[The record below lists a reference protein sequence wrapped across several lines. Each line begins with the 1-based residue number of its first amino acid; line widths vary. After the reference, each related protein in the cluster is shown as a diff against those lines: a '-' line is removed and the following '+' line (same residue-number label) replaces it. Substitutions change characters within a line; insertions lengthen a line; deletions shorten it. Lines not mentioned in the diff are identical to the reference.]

1 MEKWIYELLLS
12 VITVAGTIIALV
24 QTRQQMRLSNKQAL
38 FKKRLNTYMFVKGLM
53 ELCNSNKAHF
63 REYRDDVRLSSNTI
77 IFCFLTNNSYLKEL
91 GDAINNSS
99 DDNYRVKLLKK
110 LEEIKSTATRIELIF
125 RGKKRFFCSEF
136 VSDYGEVLWR
146 MYQYQI
152 VCDKI
157 EEEGHKRKLELENLC
172 GIYREPNYRKDVYDA
187 MNKLVESYYK
197 LEKVEDKI
205 RKQIVLK

>member
-1 MEKWIYELLLS
+1 
-12 VITVAGTIIALV
+12 
-24 QTRQQMRLSNKQAL
+24 
-38 FKKRLNTYMFVKGLM
+38 M

-63 REYRDDVRLSSNTI
+63 REYRDDVCLSNKL
-77 IFCFLTNNSYLKEL
+77 IFGFLTNNSCLKEL
-91 GDAINNSS
+91 SDAIKNSS

-110 LEEIKSTATRIELIF
+110 LEEIKSIATRIELIF
-125 RGKKRFFCSEF
+125 KGKKRFFCSEF

-152 VCDKI
+152 ICDKI
-157 EEEGHKRKLELENLC
+157 EEERRKRKKELENLC

-187 MNKLVESYYK
+187 MNKLVESYCK

>member
-1 MEKWIYELLLS
+1 MSFFFYLI
-12 VITVAGTIIALV
+12 
-24 QTRQQMRLSNKQAL
+24 
-38 FKKRLNTYMFVKGLM
+38 
-53 ELCNSNKAHF
+53 
-63 REYRDDVRLSSNTI
+63 
-77 IFCFLTNNSYLKEL
+77 TNNSYLKEL

-152 VCDKI
+152 ICDKI
-157 EEEGHKRKLELENLC
+157 EEERQRQTSRNFTT
-172 GIYREPNYRKDVYDA
+172 
-187 MNKLVESYYK
+187 
-197 LEKVEDKI
+197 
-205 RKQIVLK
+205 

>member
-1 MEKWIYELLLS
+1 
-12 VITVAGTIIALV
+12 
-24 QTRQQMRLSNKQAL
+24 
-38 FKKRLNTYMFVKGLM
+38 
-53 ELCNSNKAHF
+53 
-63 REYRDDVRLSSNTI
+63 
-77 IFCFLTNNSYLKEL
+77 
-91 GDAINNSS
+91 
-99 DDNYRVKLLKK
+99 
-110 LEEIKSTATRIELIF
+110 
-125 RGKKRFFCSEF
+125 
-136 VSDYGEVLWR
+136 

-157 EEEGHKRKLELENLC
+157 EEGHKRKLELEKLC

>member
-1 MEKWIYELLLS
+1 MEKWIYELILS
-12 VITVAGTIIALV
+12 VITVAGTIIALI

-38 FKKRLNTYMFVKGLM
+38 FEKRLNTYMFVKGLM
-53 ELCNSNKAHF
+53 VLCNSNKAHF
-63 REYRDDVRLSSNTI
+63 REYRDDVCLSSNTI
-77 IFCFLTNNSYLKEL
+77 IFCFLTNNSCLKEL
-91 GDAINNSS
+91 SDTIKNSS
-99 DDNYRVKLLKK
+99 DDNYRVELLKK

-157 EEEGHKRKLELENLC
+157 EERHKSRIELENLC

-197 LEKVEDKI
+197 LEKVENKI

>member
-1 MEKWIYELLLS
+1 MEKWIYELILS
-12 VITVAGTIIALV
+12 VITVAGTIIALG

-38 FKKRLNTYMFVKGLM
+38 FEKRLNTYMFVKGLM
-53 ELCNSNKAHF
+53 ELCNSNKTHF
-63 REYRDDVRLSSNTI
+63 REYRDDVCLTNKL
-77 IFCFLTNNSYLKEL
+77 IFGFLTNNSYLKEL
-91 GDAINNSS
+91 GDVINNSS

-110 LEEIKSTATRIELIF
+110 LEEIKSAATRIELIF

-157 EEEGHKRKLELENLC
+157 EEERHKRKKELENLC

-197 LEKVEDKI
+197 LEKVENKI